1 MILLITKC
9 AQTNGN
15 KSESHVCVC
24 EREYAN
30 YMCVIIINGYVFY
43 VIAAAAAV
51 AVTVTTSTQ

>member
-1 MILLITKC
+1 MILLITKG

-15 KSESHVCVC
+15 KSESHVCAS

-30 YMCVIIINGYVFY
+30 YMCVIIINDYVFY

-51 AVTVTTSTQ
+51 AVTTSTQ